1 MYLLLETSHNL
12 IVYVKKRKKVPTI
25 IMWNIKIQ
33 VTCPKLKFTFALGS
47 LCANWSQV
55 RFSCDSFG
63 FQHTPARADQP
74 IWQLASRTLNAQL
87 PWPLP
92 ELSPLTAPS
101 CSQINVSHMWHK
113 ATKAFKSLKMQ
124 LVEAICH
131 LNPLKA
137 AAIFAVFKIPHQY
150 IFSQLMKPKNF
161 IFPVRKKKKRRKTA

>member
-1 MYLLLETSHNL
+1 MSLATDFQFSSQCACGLKQHSSHNL
-12 IVYVKKRKKVPTI
+12 IVQYILKKGKKVPTI
-25 IMWNIKIQ
+25 IMWNKIQ

-63 FQHTPARADQP
+63 FQHKPACADQP
-74 IWQLASRTLNAQL
+74 IWQLPSRTLTAQL

-101 CSQINVSHMWHK
+101 CSEINVSPIWHK
-113 ATKAFKSLKMQ
+113 STKAFKSPKMQ
-124 LVEAICH
+124 LVE

-137 AAIFAVFKIPHQY
+137 AAIFAVFKIPRQY
-150 IFSQLMKPKNF
+150 IFSQ
-161 IFPVRKKKKRRKTA
+161 